1 MPYEDIPEAVLN
13 APPRRSKA
21 ATQPVRPT
29 QIARPVKEMP
39 TNSDAI
45 LNNIIVREIE
55 DPSGPIEPISP
66 TVGIFT
72 KLLNAIASGADMGDI
87 QPDLHRIIAHQPE
100 KTDALLAVL
109 NLIDQERTGD
119 WLAIR
124 ASSEKVIK
132 QAARRGD
139 FTTGEMV
146 TVWQMASRELDKLK
160 AMMSKTVKA
169 VDTLTVVEKVDYHTQ
184 QMEKETQRRFDGTT
198 PQGREI
204 IRKKLFALKRDL
216 PGGEA
221 TTITKTTE
229 IRTESTQTVP
239 A

>member
-21 ATQPVRPT
+21 ASKPVRPA

-39 TNSDAI
+39 TSSEAI
-45 LNNIIVREIE
+45 INNILAREIE

-66 TVGIFT
+66 TVELFTRLLEGIAKGT
-72 KLLNAIASGADMGDI
+72 DISDI
-87 QPDLHRIIAHQPE
+87 QPELRRVIAHQPE

-109 NLIDQERTGD
+109 TLIDHERAGD
-119 WLAIR
+119 WVAIR
-124 ASSEKVIK
+124 ASTEKVLK

-146 TVWQMASRELDKLK
+146 AVWQMAARELDKLK
-160 AMMSKTVKA
+160 AVMSKTVKA
-169 VDTLTVVEKVDYHTQ
+169 VDTVTVVEKVDFHSQ
-184 QMEKETQRRFDGTT
+184 QVEKEVQRRYDGTT

-204 IRKKLFALKRDL
+204 MRKNLFDLKRSL
-216 PGGEA
+216 PA
-221 TTITKTTE
+221 SVTVTKE
-229 IRTESTQTVP
+229 VRTETSQTVP